1 MYAGGPRKVLLQGCN
16 PGEERVI
23 MGGGTML
30 MGPER
35 QNCRGHALGDSP
47 GWVKPGMSQLLS
59 PDSLGHDLTNPVAY
73 SVSGEVDPDV
83 LKALRKYDHNNDGRI
98 NASEVS
104 SMAKDLLQ
112 HKNLSTVYRRIAI
125 VMIIFTAVLLAGVFG
140 MTFAVVKILQDTQL
154 QPSSS
159 GPVMVDKIS
168 KGVIQVS

>member
-1 MYAGGPRKVLLQGCN
+1 M
-16 PGEERVI
+16 
-23 MGGGTML
+23 
-30 MGPER
+30 
-35 QNCRGHALGDSP
+35 
-47 GWVKPGMSQLLS
+47 
-59 PDSLGHDLTNPVAY
+59 
-73 SVSGEVDPDV
+73 DPDV

-159 GPVMVDKIS
+159 GPVMVDKNN
-168 KGVIQVS
+168 KAVIQVS